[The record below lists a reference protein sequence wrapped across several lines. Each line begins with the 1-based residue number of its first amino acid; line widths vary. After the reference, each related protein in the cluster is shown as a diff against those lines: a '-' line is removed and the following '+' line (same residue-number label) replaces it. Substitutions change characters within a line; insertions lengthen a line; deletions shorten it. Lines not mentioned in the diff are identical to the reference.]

1 MTSLYKDSAQSGKT
15 SLLLVYLVFV
25 LAILGA
31 RWFADPVKPYR
42 MPYILAEVI
51 EKTVHF
57 GNGMA
62 LDYLINRYIVLNCTL
77 KRI

>member
-1 MTSLYKDSAQSGKT
+1 MLYDPHLDVNKWKQFKT

-42 MPYILAEVI
+42 WTLNLARLGLQV
-51 EKTVHF
+51 KVV
-57 GNGMA
+57 GQ
-62 LDYLINRYIVLNCTL
+62 R
-77 KRI
+77 